1 VLAMCNSSK
10 SCMGAAEDDNH
21 TKCTVTRLFRVVM
34 ITFLFQS
41 PTGICLQSKLDSEFQ
56 CFSGGSDLK
65 ILTSENQN
73 LVMDSLLNSLGSVYC
88 VLPYCKYSTNI
99 AKHKILIP
107 FKGRISQEVCN
118 PKILYTTLIS
128 DVKQV

>member
-1 VLAMCNSSK
+1 VTYVVLAMCNSSK
-10 SCMGAAEDDNH
+10 SCMGAVEDDDH
-21 TKCTVTRLFRVVM
+21 AKCTVTRLFRVVM

-41 PTGICLQSKLDSEFQ
+41 PTGIYSGICLQSKLDSEFQ

-65 ILTSENQN
+65 I
-73 LVMDSLLNSLGSVYC
+73 LGSVYC

>member
-1 VLAMCNSSK
+1 
-10 SCMGAAEDDNH
+10 MGAVEDDDH
-21 TKCTVTRLFRVVM
+21 AKCTVTRLFRVVM

-41 PTGICLQSKLDSEFQ
+41 PTGIYSGICLQSKLDSEFQ

-65 ILTSENQN
+65 ILTLENQN
-73 LVMDSLLNSLGSVYC
+73 LDMDSLLNSLGSVYC